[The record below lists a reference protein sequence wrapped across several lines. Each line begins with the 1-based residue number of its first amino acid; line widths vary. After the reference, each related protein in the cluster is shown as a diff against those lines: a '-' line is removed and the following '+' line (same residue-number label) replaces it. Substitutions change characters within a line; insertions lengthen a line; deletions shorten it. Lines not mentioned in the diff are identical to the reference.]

1 MYGKYSLDNMLKICK
16 ENNELIC
23 AYLKGQSFE
32 GYQYKEHNSNKTVT
46 TFDAFGGLAIFLV
59 LLVINLIIWIWALI
73 VTIQYFKVIPQWAQ
87 IVSVLGLV
95 CPAIGPVVTLIV
107 VYVSKQ

>member
-32 GYQYKEHNSNKTVT
+32 GYDDKSIK
-46 TFDAFGGLAIFLV
+46 
-59 LLVINLIIWIWALI
+59 NLISSIN
-73 VTIQYFKVIPQWAQ
+73 
-87 IVSVLGLV
+87 
-95 CPAIGPVVTLIV
+95 
-107 VYVSKQ
+107 